1 MRTGN
6 VIKAGNWASGCRGLA
21 ASRHLLRGGVLVVLL
36 LLAAGIV
43 RATGGTAYA
52 YPYLM
57 LAPVLVGAYWYAL
70 AGGLGVGLASGL
82 LLAFLPQDA
91 ALGIGQS
98 LPNSAI
104 RIAFYLLLGG
114 VAGWLFLLRRRAA
127 AQHRIIA
134 RTDPLSGLANQV
146 ALNEDLRRQLT
157 PADPH
162 QRRTG
167 LMLVRLTDLTDVIDA
182 LGLDA
187 ADELVLMLG
196 ERFEQVVR
204 GAPAAYRLNHDELAL
219 ILEDVTPEDLARVAE
234 RLIEVG
240 EESLLVRQVPVR
252 VQLAMGSG
260 IAQGAQAQVNELLR
274 EARIA
279 LFTAIR
285 QRRGY
290 QHFAEQLER
299 HSHESLQLIARVR
312 TALEKREFML
322 HYQPKICL
330 ADGRVCG
337 GEGLIRWQADDGQ
350 LISPGQ
356 FMPKVESTSLI
367 YPVTHFVASE
377 AGAFLQADAG
387 GEVISINLSVY
398 NLYDE
403 ELIALLR
410 DLVAQQGVTA
420 ERLEV
425 EITET
430 ALIGD
435 LQAARQAIQRI
446 RDLGIGVSIDDFGTG
461 FASFEYLK
469 HLPLTGLKIDR
480 TFVARLE
487 DDPQAR
493 KLMACMIEVGH
504 ALDLVVTAEGVETQG
519 QADILRSLNCDQAQG
534 FLYTPALPADEYLT
548 WCQAND
554 QTRPARPAA
563 GAPKG

>member
-1 MRTGN
+1 M
-6 VIKAGNWASGCRGLA
+6 I
-21 ASRHLLRGGVLVVLL
+21 VLL
-36 LLAAGIV
+36 MLLAAGVV

-70 AGGLGVGLASGL
+70 AGGLGVALAAGL
-82 LLAFLPQDA
+82 LMALMPQDA
-91 ALGIGQS
+91 ALGIEQS
-98 LPNSAI
+98 LANVMI
-104 RIAFYLLLGG
+104 RLALYLLLGG
-114 VAGWLFLLRRRAA
+114 VSGWLFLLRRRSA

-146 ALNEDLRRQLT
+146 ALNEDLRRRLP
-157 PADPH
+157 PAGH
-162 QRRTG
+162 QGRHTG

-187 ADELVLMLG
+187 ANELVLMLG
-196 ERFEQVVR
+196 ERLERVVR
-204 GAPAAYRLNHDELAL
+204 GAPTAYRIHHDELAL

-234 RLIEVG
+234 RLMAAG
-240 EESLLVRQVPVR
+240 EESLPIHQVPVR
-252 VQLAMGSG
+252 VQLAMGSS
-260 IAQGAQAQVNELLR
+260 IAQRAQAQASELLR

-279 LFTAIR
+279 LFTALR
-285 QRRGY
+285 QRQGY
-290 QHFAEQLER
+290 RHFAEHLER
-299 HSHESLQLIARVR
+299 HSRESLQLIARVR
-312 TALEKREFML
+312 SALDRREFRL
-322 HYQPKICL
+322 HYQPKIRL

-337 GEGLIRWQADDGQ
+337 GEGLIRWQAADGQ

-367 YPVTHFVASE
+367 YPVTHFVARE
-377 AGAFLQADAG
+377 AGAFVQTCAG
-387 GEVISINLSVY
+387 EGVISINLSVY

-403 ELIALLR
+403 EFITLLR
-410 DLVAQQGVTA
+410 ELVAQDGVAA

-435 LQAARQAIQRI
+435 LEAARQAIQRI

-461 FASFEYLK
+461 YASFEYLQ

-480 TFVARLE
+480 SFVAHLE
-487 DDPQAR
+487 ETPTTR
-493 KLMACMIEVGH
+493 KLMACMIDMGH

-519 QADILRSLNCDQAQG
+519 QADILRELGCDQAQG
-534 FLYTPALPADEYLT
+534 FFYARPLPAADYHA
-548 WCQAND
+548 WCLAND
-554 QTRPARPAA
+554 AS
-563 GAPKG
+563 